1 MRQYFKI
8 IIFLF
13 VYIFIM
19 LLKRNFLPADI
30 VFYEGISVCFL
41 MCIIIYICKFL
52 MLDKIIILFLIC
64 IYFWSL
70 GPTIL
75 DRSVSITVLGKLSE
89 SQSFSINEL
98 NNDFKE
104 IYVYKNG
111 AVNKRLA
118 EQVYNGNVVKKNS
131 KYRLTKKGIFT
142 KKIIL
147 LMTNLFN
154 IDDNYIKRTKP
165 D

>member
-1 MRQYFKI
+1 
-8 IIFLF
+8 
-13 VYIFIM
+13 M